1 LDIGSIRRAERRL
14 RSLRWPTAPRLRAW
28 LLWGVIYGVAT
39 VVMRSAREETGDS
52 HVALLYL
59 LIVLGGS
66 AAGGRALGF
75 ALACAGFLAIDYFF
89 QLPYDRFSVAKSLDW
104 SALLVFLATS
114 AVTSELVTR
123 ALAQAEAARR
133 RADEVARLSHLGSQA
148 LNAGRAQDALATLAE
163 VIRATVGGVECEIY
177 ATDDGA
183 KVGAEAGVGAPAAQ
197 ARAAGERSVASDDH
211 ALVAWV
217 AHQARAAVVQADG
230 TALRASAPGSDD
242 DAIGLS
248 ATDART
254 VLVPLQVAGRTVG
267 VLRLA
272 DRLRMPLDPARRRFL
287 SALAYYAALGVER
300 VRLVAEAEHA
310 EGLREADRL
319 KDLVLASVSHDLR
332 TPLTAIKALAQS
344 SAARG
349 DENARV
355 IEEQVDRLGRFVADI
370 LDLSRLK
377 GGVFPVTLEPNTA
390 EDLVGAVTRQVQPL
404 LAGRALATAVDM
416 SQPALVGRFDFVQT
430 LRILGNLV
438 ENAIRYS
445 PPGAPVELGV
455 TRDGDTLVFVVADRG
470 PGIPVAER
478 AHLFEPFHRATNS
491 PPDIGRAGLGLSIAR
506 HLADAQDGRLRYEAR
521 AGGGSRFILE
531 LEALDPPPAD
541 ADDAL

>member
-1 LDIGSIRRAERRL
+1 MRR
-14 RSLRWPTAPRLRAW
+14 LRWPTAPRLRAW
-28 LLWGVIYGVAT
+28 LLWSVIYGVAT

-75 ALACAGFLAIDYFF
+75 TLACAGFLTIDYFF
-89 QLPYDRFSVAKSLDW
+89 QLPYDRFSVAKPLDW

-133 RADEVARLSHLGSQA
+133 RADEVARLSRLGSQA

-163 VIRATVGGVECEIY
+163 VIRTMVGGIECEIY

-183 KVGAEAGVGAPAAQ
+183 SAPAAQ
-197 ARAAGERSVASDDH
+197 ARAAGERSAASDDH
-211 ALVAWV
+211 DLVVWV
-217 AHQARAAVVQADG
+217 AHHARAAVVQADG
-230 TALRASAPGSDD
+230 TALRASAPGTDE
-242 DAIGLS
+242 DAIGLW
-248 ATDART
+248 APDARS

-355 IEEQVDRLGRFVADI
+355 IEEQVDRLSRFVADI

-404 LAGRALATAVDM
+404 LAGRTLATSVDM

-445 PPGAPVELGV
+445 PPAAPVELGV
-455 TRDGDTLVFVVADRG
+455 TRAGDALVFVVADRG

-478 AHLFEPFHRATNS
+478 EHLFEPFYRAANS
-491 PPDIGRAGLGLSIAR
+491 PPDVGRAGLGLSIAR
-506 HLADAQDGRLRYEAR
+506 HLADAQGGRLRYEPR
-521 AGGGSRFILE
+521 VGGGSSFILE
-531 LEALDPPPAD
+531 LEALDGPAAE
-541 ADDAL
+541 ADEAL

>member
-1 LDIGSIRRAERRL
+1 MR
-14 RSLRWPTAPRLRAW
+14 LRWPTAPRVRAW
-28 LLWGVIYGVAT
+28 LLWGVIYVVAT
-39 VVMRSAREETGDS
+39 VVMRSAREETGDA

-89 QLPYDRFSVAKSLDW
+89 QLPYDRFSVAKPLDW

-123 ALAQAEAARR
+123 AIAQAEAARR

-163 VIRATVGGVECEIY
+163 VIRATVGGVACEIY

-183 KVGAEAGVGAPAAQ
+183 NAPAAR
-197 ARAAGERSVASDDH
+197 ARVAGERSAASEDH
-211 ALVAWV
+211 ALVVWV
-217 AHQARAAVVQADG
+217 ARHARAAVVQADG
-230 TALRASAPGSDD
+230 TALRASAPGTDE

-248 ATDART
+248 APDART

-300 VRLVAEAEHA
+300 VRLVAEAERA

-355 IEEQVDRLGRFVADI
+355 IEEQVDRLSRFVADI

-404 LAGRALATAVDM
+404 LAGRTLATAVDM

-445 PPGAPVELGV
+445 PPDAPVELGV
-455 TRDGDTLVFVVADRG
+455 TREGDTLVFAVADRG
-470 PGIPVAER
+470 PGIPAAER
-478 AHLFEPFHRATNS
+478 EHLFEPFYRATTS
-491 PPDIGRAGLGLSIAR
+491 PPDVGRAGLGLSIAR
-506 HLADAQDGRLRYEAR
+506 HLAQAQGGRLRYETR
-521 AGGGSRFILE
+521 AGGGSSFILE
-531 LEALDPPPAD
+531 LEALDAPA
-541 ADDAL
+541 AEAEEAL

>member
-1 LDIGSIRRAERRL
+1 
-14 RSLRWPTAPRLRAW
+14 
-28 LLWGVIYGVAT
+28 VIYGVAT
-39 VVMRSAREETGDS
+39 VVLRSVREETGDS

-89 QLPYDRFSVAKSLDW
+89 QLPYDRFSVAKPLDW

-183 KVGAEAGVGAPAAQ
+183 GAEAPAAH
-197 ARAAGERSVASDDH
+197 ARVAGERSAASDDH
-211 ALVAWV
+211 ALVVWV
-217 AHQARAAVVQADG
+217 AHHARAAVVQADG
-230 TALRASAPGSDD
+230 TALRASAPGTDE

-248 ATDART
+248 APDART

-300 VRLVAEAEHA
+300 VRLVAEAERA

-355 IEEQVDRLGRFVADI
+355 IEEQVDRLSRFVADI

-404 LAGRALATAVDM
+404 LAGRTLATAIDM

-470 PGIPVAER
+470 PGVPVAER
-478 AHLFEPFHRATNS
+478 EHLFQPFYRATNS
-491 PPDIGRAGLGLSIAR
+491 RPDVGRAGLGLSIAR
-506 HLADAQDGRLRYEAR
+506 HLADAQGGRLRYETR
-521 AGGGSRFILE
+521 AGGGSSFILE
-531 LEALDPPPAD
+531 LEALDGPA
-541 ADDAL
+541 AEAEEAL

>member
-1 LDIGSIRRAERRL
+1 MRR
-14 RSLRWPTAPRLRAW
+14 LRWPTAPRLRAW
-28 LLWGVIYGVAT
+28 LLWSAIYVVAT
-39 VVMRSAREETGDS
+39 VVMRSVREETGDS

-123 ALAQAEAARR
+123 ALAQAEAARG

-148 LNAGRAQDALATLAE
+148 LNAGRAQDALGTLAE

-183 KVGAEAGVGAPAAQ
+183 GAGAPAAQ
-197 ARAAGERSVASDDH
+197 ARVAGERHAASDDH

-217 AHQARAAVVQADG
+217 AHHARAAVVQADG
-230 TALRASAPGSDD
+230 TALRASAPGTDE

-248 ATDART
+248 APDART

-300 VRLVAEAEHA
+300 VRLVAEAERA

-355 IEEQVDRLGRFVADI
+355 IEEQVDRLSRFVADI

-404 LAGRALATAVDM
+404 LAGRTLATSVDM
-416 SQPALVGRFDFVQT
+416 SQPVLVGRFDFVQT

-445 PPGAPVELGV
+445 PPEAPVELGV
-455 TRDGDTLVFVVADRG
+455 TRDGDALVFVVADRG
-470 PGIPVAER
+470 PGIPVPER
-478 AHLFEPFHRATNS
+478 EHLFEPFYRATNS
-491 PPDIGRAGLGLSIAR
+491 PPDVGRAGLGLSIAR
-506 HLADAQDGRLRYEAR
+506 HLADAQGGRLRYEAR
-521 AGGGSRFILE
+521 AGGGSSFILE
-531 LEALDPPPAD
+531 LEAIDAPTAEAD
-541 ADDAL
+541 EAL

>member
-1 LDIGSIRRAERRL
+1 
-14 RSLRWPTAPRLRAW
+14 
-28 LLWGVIYGVAT
+28 
-39 VVMRSAREETGDS
+39 
-52 HVALLYL
+52 
-59 LIVLGGS
+59 
-66 AAGGRALGF
+66 
-75 ALACAGFLAIDYFF
+75 
-89 QLPYDRFSVAKSLDW
+89 
-104 SALLVFLATS
+104 
-114 AVTSELVTR
+114 
-123 ALAQAEAARR
+123 
-133 RADEVARLSHLGSQA
+133 
-148 LNAGRAQDALATLAE
+148 
-163 VIRATVGGVECEIY
+163 
-177 ATDDGA
+177 
-183 KVGAEAGVGAPAAQ
+183 
-197 ARAAGERSVASDDH
+197 
-211 ALVAWV
+211 
-217 AHQARAAVVQADG
+217 
-230 TALRASAPGSDD
+230 
-242 DAIGLS
+242 
-248 ATDART
+248 
-254 VLVPLQVAGRTVG
+254 
-267 VLRLA
+267 
-272 DRLRMPLDPARRRFL
+272 MPLDPARRRFL

-506 HLADAQDGRLRYEAR
+506 HLADAQGGRLRYEAR

>member
-1 LDIGSIRRAERRL
+1 
-14 RSLRWPTAPRLRAW
+14 
-28 LLWGVIYGVAT
+28 V
-39 VVMRSAREETGDS
+39 
-52 HVALLYL
+52 
-59 LIVLGGS
+59 
-66 AAGGRALGF
+66 
-75 ALACAGFLAIDYFF
+75 
-89 QLPYDRFSVAKSLDW
+89 
-104 SALLVFLATS
+104 
-114 AVTSELVTR
+114 
-123 ALAQAEAARR
+123 
-133 RADEVARLSHLGSQA
+133 
-148 LNAGRAQDALATLAE
+148 
-163 VIRATVGGVECEIY
+163 
-177 ATDDGA
+177 
-183 KVGAEAGVGAPAAQ
+183 
-197 ARAAGERSVASDDH
+197 AGERHAASDDH

-217 AHQARAAVVQADG
+217 AHHARAAVVQADG
-230 TALRASAPGSDD
+230 TALRASAPGTDE

-248 ATDART
+248 APDART

-300 VRLVAEAEHA
+300 VRLVAEAERA

-355 IEEQVDRLGRFVADI
+355 IEEQVDRLSRFVADI

-404 LAGRALATAVDM
+404 LAGRTLATSVDM
-416 SQPALVGRFDFVQT
+416 SQPVLVGRFDFVQT

-445 PPGAPVELGV
+445 PPEAPVELGV
-455 TRDGDTLVFVVADRG
+455 TRDGDALVFVVADRG
-470 PGIPVAER
+470 PGIPVPER
-478 AHLFEPFHRATNS
+478 AHLFEPFYRATNS
-491 PPDIGRAGLGLSIAR
+491 APDVGRAGLGLSIAR
-506 HLADAQDGRLRYEAR
+506 HLADAQGGRLRYEAR
-521 AGGGSRFILE
+521 AGGGSSFILE
-531 LEALDPPPAD
+531 LEALDAPAPE
-541 ADDAL
+541 AEEAL

>member
-1 LDIGSIRRAERRL
+1 MRR
-14 RSLRWPTAPRLRAW
+14 LRWPTAPRLRAW
-28 LLWGVIYGVAT
+28 LLWSAIYVVAT
-39 VVMRSAREETGDS
+39 VVMRSVREETGDS

-123 ALAQAEAARR
+123 ALAQAEAARG

-148 LNAGRAQDALATLAE
+148 LNAGRAQDALGTLAE

-183 KVGAEAGVGAPAAQ
+183 GAGAPAAQ
-197 ARAAGERSVASDDH
+197 ARVAGERHAASDDH

-217 AHQARAAVVQADG
+217 AHHARAAVVQADG
-230 TALRASAPGSDD
+230 TALRASAPGTDE

-248 ATDART
+248 APDART

-300 VRLVAEAEHA
+300 VRLVAEAERA

-355 IEEQVDRLGRFVADI
+355 IEEQVDRLSRFVADI

-404 LAGRALATAVDM
+404 LAGRTLATSVDV
-416 SQPALVGRFDFVQT
+416 SQPVLVGRFDFVQT

-445 PPGAPVELGV
+445 PPEAPVELGV
-455 TRDGDTLVFVVADRG
+455 TRDGDALVFVVADRG
-470 PGIPVAER
+470 PGIPVPER
-478 AHLFEPFHRATNS
+478 AHLFEPFYRATNS
-491 PPDIGRAGLGLSIAR
+491 PPDVGRAGLGLSIAR
-506 HLADAQDGRLRYEAR
+506 HLADAQGGRLRYEAR
-521 AGGGSRFILE
+521 AGGGSSFILE
-531 LEALDPPPAD
+531 LEALDAPAPE
-541 ADDAL
+541 AEEAL

>member
-1 LDIGSIRRAERRL
+1 MR
-14 RSLRWPTAPRLRAW
+14 LRWPTAPRVRAW
-28 LLWGVIYGVAT
+28 LLWGVIYVVAT
-39 VVMRSAREETGDS
+39 VVMRSAREETGDA

-89 QLPYDRFSVAKSLDW
+89 QLPYDRFSVAKPLDW

-123 ALAQAEAARR
+123 AIAQAEAARR

-163 VIRATVGGVECEIY
+163 VIRATVGGVACEIY

-183 KVGAEAGVGAPAAQ
+183 NAPAAR
-197 ARAAGERSVASDDH
+197 ARVAGERSAASEDH
-211 ALVAWV
+211 ALVVWV
-217 AHQARAAVVQADG
+217 ARHARAAVVQADG
-230 TALRASAPGSDD
+230 TALRASAPGTDE

-248 ATDART
+248 APDART

-300 VRLVAEAEHA
+300 VRLVAEAERA

-355 IEEQVDRLGRFVADI
+355 IEEQVDRLSRFVADI

-404 LAGRALATAVDM
+404 LAGRTLATAVDM

-445 PPGAPVELGV
+445 PPDAPVELGV
-455 TRDGDTLVFVVADRG
+455 TREGDTLVFVVADRG
-470 PGIPVAER
+470 PGIPAAER
-478 AHLFEPFHRATNS
+478 EHLFEPFYRATTS
-491 PPDIGRAGLGLSIAR
+491 PPDVGRAGLGLSIAR
-506 HLADAQDGRLRYEAR
+506 HLAQAQGGRLRYETR
-521 AGGGSRFILE
+521 AGGGSSFILE
-531 LEALDPPPAD
+531 LEALDAPA
-541 ADDAL
+541 AEAEEAL

>member
-1 LDIGSIRRAERRL
+1 
-14 RSLRWPTAPRLRAW
+14 LRAW
-28 LLWGVIYGVAT
+28 LLWSGIYVVAT

-75 ALACAGFLAIDYFF
+75 ALACGGFLAIDYFF
-89 QLPYDRFSVAKSLDW
+89 QLPYDRFSVAKPLDW
-104 SALLVFLATS
+104 SALLAFLATS

-123 ALAQAEAARR
+123 ALAEAEAARR
-133 RADEVARLSHLGSQA
+133 RADEVARLSQLGSQA

-183 KVGAEAGVGAPAAQ
+183 GAGVPAAR
-197 ARAAGERSVASDDH
+197 ARVFGERGTANDDH
-211 ALVAWV
+211 ALVVWV
-217 AHQARAAVVQADG
+217 AHHARAAVVQADG
-230 TALRASAPGSDD
+230 TALRANAPGTDE

-248 ATDART
+248 APDART
-254 VLVPLQVAGRTVG
+254 VLVPLRVAGRTVG

-272 DRLRMPLDPARRRFL
+272 DRLRIPLDPARRRFL

-300 VRLVAEAEHA
+300 VRLVAEAERA

-355 IEEQVDRLGRFVADI
+355 IEEQVDRLSRFVADI

-390 EDLVGAVTRQVQPL
+390 EDLVGAVSRQVQPL
-404 LAGRALATAVDM
+404 LAGRTLATSVDM

-455 TRDGDTLVFVVADRG
+455 KRDGDTLVFVVADRG
-470 PGIPVAER
+470 PGIPAAER
-478 AHLFEPFHRATNS
+478 EHLFEPFYRAASS
-491 PPDIGRAGLGLSIAR
+491 PPDVGRAGLGLSIAR
-506 HLADAQDGRLRYEAR
+506 HLADAQGGRLRYEAR
-521 AGGGSRFILE
+521 AGGGSSFVLE
-531 LEALDPPPAD
+531 LEALDGPA
-541 ADDAL
+541 AEAEEAL

>member
-1 LDIGSIRRAERRL
+1 MR
-14 RSLRWPTAPRLRAW
+14 LRWPTAPRVRAW
-28 LLWGVIYGVAT
+28 LLWGVIYVVAT
-39 VVMRSAREETGDS
+39 VVMRSAREETGDA

-89 QLPYDRFSVAKSLDW
+89 QLPYDRFSVAKPLDW

-123 ALAQAEAARR
+123 AIAQAEAARR

-183 KVGAEAGVGAPAAQ
+183 SAPAAQ
-197 ARAAGERSVASDDH
+197 ARVAGEGSAASEDH
-211 ALVAWV
+211 ALVLWV
-217 AHQARAAVVQADG
+217 AHHARAAVVQADG
-230 TALRASAPGSDD
+230 TALRASVPGTDE

-248 ATDART
+248 APDART

-272 DRLRMPLDPARRRFL
+272 DRLRIPLDPARRRFL

-300 VRLVAEAEHA
+300 VRLVAEAERA

-355 IEEQVDRLGRFVADI
+355 IEEQVDRLSRFVADI

-404 LAGRALATAVDM
+404 LAGRTLATAVDM

-445 PPGAPVELGV
+445 PPDAPVELGV
-455 TRDGDTLVFVVADRG
+455 TREGDTLVFAVADRG
-470 PGIPVAER
+470 PGIPAAER
-478 AHLFEPFHRATNS
+478 EHLFEPFYRATTS
-491 PPDIGRAGLGLSIAR
+491 PPDVGRAGLGLSIAR
-506 HLADAQDGRLRYEAR
+506 HLAQAQGGRLRYETR
-521 AGGGSRFILE
+521 AGGGSSFILE
-531 LEALDPPPAD
+531 LEALDAPA
-541 ADDAL
+541 AEAEEAL

>member
-1 LDIGSIRRAERRL
+1 MRR
-14 RSLRWPTAPRLRAW
+14 LRWPTAPRLRAW
-28 LLWGVIYGVAT
+28 LLWSAIYVVAT
-39 VVMRSAREETGDS
+39 VVMRSVREETGDS

-123 ALAQAEAARR
+123 ALAQAEAARG

-148 LNAGRAQDALATLAE
+148 LNAGRAQDALGTLAE

-183 KVGAEAGVGAPAAQ
+183 GAGAPAAQ
-197 ARAAGERSVASDDH
+197 ARVAGERHAASDDH

-217 AHQARAAVVQADG
+217 AHHARAAVVQADG
-230 TALRASAPGSDD
+230 TALRASAPGTDE

-248 ATDART
+248 APDART

-300 VRLVAEAEHA
+300 VRLVAEAERA

-355 IEEQVDRLGRFVADI
+355 IEEQVDRLSRFVADI

-404 LAGRALATAVDM
+404 LAGRTLATSVDM
-416 SQPALVGRFDFVQT
+416 SQPVLVGRFDFVQT

-445 PPGAPVELGV
+445 PPEAPVELGV
-455 TRDGDTLVFVVADRG
+455 TRDGDALVFVVADRG
-470 PGIPVAER
+470 PGIPVPER
-478 AHLFEPFHRATNS
+478 AHLFEPFYRATNS
-491 PPDIGRAGLGLSIAR
+491 APDVGRAGLGLSIAR
-506 HLADAQDGRLRYEAR
+506 HLADAQGGRLRYEAR
-521 AGGGSRFILE
+521 AGGGSSFILE
-531 LEALDPPPAD
+531 LEALDAPAPE
-541 ADDAL
+541 AEEAL

>member
-1 LDIGSIRRAERRL
+1 MR
-14 RSLRWPTAPRLRAW
+14 LRWPTAPRVRAW
-28 LLWGVIYGVAT
+28 LLWGVIYVVAT
-39 VVMRSAREETGDS
+39 VVMRSAREETGDA

-89 QLPYDRFSVAKSLDW
+89 QLPYDRFSVAKPLDW

-123 ALAQAEAARR
+123 AIAQAEAARR

-183 KVGAEAGVGAPAAQ
+183 SAPAAQ
-197 ARAAGERSVASDDH
+197 ARVAGEGSAASEDH
-211 ALVAWV
+211 ALVLWV
-217 AHQARAAVVQADG
+217 AHHARAAVVQADG
-230 TALRASAPGSDD
+230 TALRASVPGTDE

-248 ATDART
+248 APDART

-300 VRLVAEAEHA
+300 VRLVAEAERA

-355 IEEQVDRLGRFVADI
+355 IEEQVDRLSRFVADI

-404 LAGRALATAVDM
+404 LAGRTLATAVDM

-445 PPGAPVELGV
+445 PPDAPVELGV
-455 TRDGDTLVFVVADRG
+455 TREGDTLVFAVADRG
-470 PGIPVAER
+470 PGIPAAER
-478 AHLFEPFHRATNS
+478 EHLFEPFYRATTS
-491 PPDIGRAGLGLSIAR
+491 PPDVGRAGLGLSIAR
-506 HLADAQDGRLRYEAR
+506 HLAQAQGGRLRYETR
-521 AGGGSRFILE
+521 AGGGSSFILE
-531 LEALDPPPAD
+531 LEALDAPA
-541 ADDAL
+541 AEAEEAL

>member
-1 LDIGSIRRAERRL
+1 MR
-14 RSLRWPTAPRLRAW
+14 LRWPTAPRVRAW
-28 LLWGVIYGVAT
+28 LLWGVIYVVAT
-39 VVMRSAREETGDS
+39 VVMRSAREETGDA

-89 QLPYDRFSVAKSLDW
+89 QLPYDRFSVAKPLDW

-123 ALAQAEAARR
+123 AIAQAEAARR

-163 VIRATVGGVECEIY
+163 VIRATVGGVACEIY

-183 KVGAEAGVGAPAAQ
+183 SAPAAQ
-197 ARAAGERSVASDDH
+197 ARVAGERSAASEDH
-211 ALVAWV
+211 ALVLWV
-217 AHQARAAVVQADG
+217 AHHARAAVVQADG
-230 TALRASAPGSDD
+230 TALRASVPGTDE

-248 ATDART
+248 APDART

-300 VRLVAEAEHA
+300 VRLVAEAERA

-355 IEEQVDRLGRFVADI
+355 IEEQVDRLSRFVADI

-404 LAGRALATAVDM
+404 LAGRTLATAVDM

-445 PPGAPVELGV
+445 PPDAPVELGV
-455 TRDGDTLVFVVADRG
+455 TREGDTLVFAVADRG
-470 PGIPVAER
+470 PGIPAAER
-478 AHLFEPFHRATNS
+478 EHLFEPFYRATTS
-491 PPDIGRAGLGLSIAR
+491 PPDVGRAGLGLSIAR
-506 HLADAQDGRLRYEAR
+506 HLAQAQGGRLRYETR
-521 AGGGSRFILE
+521 AGGGSSFILE
-531 LEALDPPPAD
+531 LEALDAPA
-541 ADDAL
+541 AQAEEAL

>member
-1 LDIGSIRRAERRL
+1 MRR
-14 RSLRWPTAPRLRAW
+14 LRWPTAPRVRAW
-28 LLWGVIYGVAT
+28 LLWSVIYGVAT
-39 VVMRSAREETGDS
+39 VVLRSVREETGDS

-89 QLPYDRFSVAKSLDW
+89 QLPYDRFSVAKPLDW

-183 KVGAEAGVGAPAAQ
+183 GAEAPAAH
-197 ARAAGERSVASDDH
+197 ARVAGERSAASDDH
-211 ALVAWV
+211 ALVVWV
-217 AHQARAAVVQADG
+217 AHHARAAVVQADG
-230 TALRASAPGSDD
+230 TALRASAPGTDE

-248 ATDART
+248 APDART

-300 VRLVAEAEHA
+300 VRLVAEAERA

-355 IEEQVDRLGRFVADI
+355 IEEQVDRLSRFVADI

-404 LAGRALATAVDM
+404 LAGRTLATAIDM

-478 AHLFEPFHRATNS
+478 EHLFEPFYRATNS
-491 PPDIGRAGLGLSIAR
+491 RPDVGRAGLGLSIAR
-506 HLADAQDGRLRYEAR
+506 HLADAQGGRLRYETR
-521 AGGGSRFILE
+521 AGGGSSFILE
-531 LEALDPPPAD
+531 LEALDGPA
-541 ADDAL
+541 AEAEEAL

>member
-1 LDIGSIRRAERRL
+1 MRR
-14 RSLRWPTAPRLRAW
+14 LRWPTAPRLRAW
-28 LLWGVIYGVAT
+28 LLWSAIYVVAT
-39 VVMRSAREETGDS
+39 VVMRSVREETGDS

-123 ALAQAEAARR
+123 ALAQAEAARG

-148 LNAGRAQDALATLAE
+148 LNAGRAQDALGTLAE

-183 KVGAEAGVGAPAAQ
+183 GAGAPAAQ
-197 ARAAGERSVASDDH
+197 ARVAGERHAASDDH

-217 AHQARAAVVQADG
+217 THHARAAVVQADG
-230 TALRASAPGSDD
+230 TALRASAPGTDE

-248 ATDART
+248 APDART

-300 VRLVAEAEHA
+300 VRLVAEAERA

-355 IEEQVDRLGRFVADI
+355 IEEQVDRLSRFVADI

-404 LAGRALATAVDM
+404 LAGRTLATSVDM
-416 SQPALVGRFDFVQT
+416 SQPVLVGRFDFVQT

-445 PPGAPVELGV
+445 PPEAPVELGV
-455 TRDGDTLVFVVADRG
+455 TRDGDALVFVVADRG
-470 PGIPVAER
+470 PGIPVPER
-478 AHLFEPFHRATNS
+478 AHLFEPFYRATNAA
-491 PPDIGRAGLGLSIAR
+491 PDVGRAGLGLSIAR
-506 HLADAQDGRLRYEAR
+506 HLADAQGGRLRYEAR
-521 AGGGSRFILE
+521 AGGGSSFILE
-531 LEALDPPPAD
+531 LEALDAPAPE
-541 ADDAL
+541 AEEAL

>member
-1 LDIGSIRRAERRL
+1 MRR
-14 RSLRWPTAPRLRAW
+14 LRWPTAPRLRAW
-28 LLWGVIYGVAT
+28 LLWGAIYVVAT
-39 VVMRSAREETGDS
+39 VVMRSAREETGDA

-89 QLPYDRFSVAKSLDW
+89 QLPYDRFSVAKPLDW

-123 ALAQAEAARR
+123 ALAEAEAARR

-148 LNAGRAQDALATLAE
+148 LNAGRAQDALGTLAD

-183 KVGAEAGVGAPAAQ
+183 GAPAAQ
-197 ARAAGERSVASDDH
+197 ARVAGERSAASDDH
-211 ALVAWV
+211 ALVLWV
-217 AHQARAAVVQADG
+217 AHHARAAVVQADG
-230 TALRASAPGSDD
+230 TALRASAAGTDE

-248 ATDART
+248 APDART

-287 SALAYYAALGVER
+287 SALAFYAALGVER
-300 VRLVAEAEHA
+300 VRLVAEAERA

-332 TPLTAIKALAQS
+332 TPLTAIKALAQT

-355 IEEQVDRLGRFVADI
+355 IEEQVDRLSRFVADI

-404 LAGRALATAVDM
+404 LAGRTLATAVDM

-455 TRDGDTLVFVVADRG
+455 TREGDALVFVVADRG

-478 AHLFEPFHRATNS
+478 EHLFEPFYRATTS
-491 PPDIGRAGLGLSIAR
+491 PPDVGRAGLGLSIAR
-506 HLADAQDGRLRYEAR
+506 HLADAQGGQLRYETR

-531 LEALDPPPAD
+531 LEALDAPA
-541 ADDAL
+541 AEAEGIV

>member
-1 LDIGSIRRAERRL
+1 MRR
-14 RSLRWPTAPRLRAW
+14 LRWPTAPRLRAW
-28 LLWGVIYGVAT
+28 LLWSAIYVVAT
-39 VVMRSAREETGDS
+39 VVMRSVREETGDS

-123 ALAQAEAARR
+123 ALAQAEAARG

-148 LNAGRAQDALATLAE
+148 LNAGRAQDALGTLAE

-183 KVGAEAGVGAPAAQ
+183 GAGAPAAQ
-197 ARAAGERSVASDDH
+197 ARVAGERPAASDDH

-217 AHQARAAVVQADG
+217 AHHARAAVVQADG
-230 TALRASAPGSDD
+230 TALRASAPGTDE

-248 ATDART
+248 APDART

-300 VRLVAEAEHA
+300 VRLVAEAERA

-355 IEEQVDRLGRFVADI
+355 IEEQVDRLSRFVADI

-404 LAGRALATAVDM
+404 LAGRTLATSVDM
-416 SQPALVGRFDFVQT
+416 SQPVLVGRFDFVQT

-445 PPGAPVELGV
+445 PPEAPVELGV
-455 TRDGDTLVFVVADRG
+455 TRDGDALVFVVADRG
-470 PGIPVAER
+470 PGIPVPER
-478 AHLFEPFHRATNS
+478 AHLFEPFYRATNS
-491 PPDIGRAGLGLSIAR
+491 PPDVGRAGLGLSIAR
-506 HLADAQDGRLRYEAR
+506 HLADAQGGRLRYEAR
-521 AGGGSRFILE
+521 PGGGSSFILE
-531 LEALDPPPAD
+531 LEALDAPA
-541 ADDAL
+541 AEAEEAL

>member
-1 LDIGSIRRAERRL
+1 MRR
-14 RSLRWPTAPRLRAW
+14 LRWPTAPRLRAW
-28 LLWGVIYGVAT
+28 LLWSAIYVVAT
-39 VVMRSAREETGDS
+39 VVMRSVREETGDS

-123 ALAQAEAARR
+123 ALAQAEAARG

-148 LNAGRAQDALATLAE
+148 LNAGRAQDALGTLAE

-183 KVGAEAGVGAPAAQ
+183 GAGAPAAQ
-197 ARAAGERSVASDDH
+197 ARVAGERHAASDDH

-217 AHQARAAVVQADG
+217 AHHARAAVVQADG
-230 TALRASAPGSDD
+230 TALRASAPGTDE

-248 ATDART
+248 APDART

-300 VRLVAEAEHA
+300 VRLVAEAERA

-355 IEEQVDRLGRFVADI
+355 IEEQVDRLSRFVADI

-404 LAGRALATAVDM
+404 LAGRTLATSVDV
-416 SQPALVGRFDFVQT
+416 SQPVLVGRFDFVQT

-445 PPGAPVELGV
+445 PPEAPVELGV
-455 TRDGDTLVFVVADRG
+455 TRDGDALVFVVADRG
-470 PGIPVAER
+470 PGIPVPER
-478 AHLFEPFHRATNS
+478 AHLFEPFYRATNS
-491 PPDIGRAGLGLSIAR
+491 PPDVGRAGLGLSIAR
-506 HLADAQDGRLRYEAR
+506 HLADAQGGRLRYEAR
-521 AGGGSRFILE
+521 AGGGSSFILE
-531 LEALDPPPAD
+531 LEAIDAPTAEAD
-541 ADDAL
+541 EAL

>member
-1 LDIGSIRRAERRL
+1 MG
-14 RSLRWPTAPRLRAW
+14 LRWPTAPRVRAW
-28 LLWGVIYGVAT
+28 LLWGVIYVVAT
-39 VVMRSAREETGDS
+39 VVMRSAREETGDA

-89 QLPYDRFSVAKSLDW
+89 QLPYDRFSVAKPLDW

-123 ALAQAEAARR
+123 AIAQAEAARR

-183 KVGAEAGVGAPAAQ
+183 SAPAAQ
-197 ARAAGERSVASDDH
+197 ARVAGEGSAASEDH
-211 ALVAWV
+211 ALVLWV
-217 AHQARAAVVQADG
+217 AHHARAAVVQADG
-230 TALRASAPGSDD
+230 TALRASVPGTDE

-248 ATDART
+248 APDART

-300 VRLVAEAEHA
+300 VRLVAEAERA

-355 IEEQVDRLGRFVADI
+355 IEEQVDRLSRFVADI

-404 LAGRALATAVDM
+404 LAGRTLATAVDM

-445 PPGAPVELGV
+445 PPDAPVELGV
-455 TRDGDTLVFVVADRG
+455 TREGDTLVFAVADRG
-470 PGIPVAER
+470 PGIPAAER
-478 AHLFEPFHRATNS
+478 EHLFEPFYRATTS
-491 PPDIGRAGLGLSIAR
+491 PPDVGRAGLGLSIAR
-506 HLADAQDGRLRYEAR
+506 HLAQAQGGRLRYETR
-521 AGGGSRFILE
+521 AGGGSSFILE
-531 LEALDPPPAD
+531 LEALDAPA
-541 ADDAL
+541 AEAEEAL

>member
-1 LDIGSIRRAERRL
+1 
-14 RSLRWPTAPRLRAW
+14 LRAW
-28 LLWGVIYGVAT
+28 LLWSVIYVVAT
-39 VVMRSAREETGDS
+39 VVLRSVREETGDS

-123 ALAQAEAARR
+123 ALAQAEAAWR

-163 VIRATVGGVECEIY
+163 VIRATVGGVACEIY
-177 ATDDGA
+177 ATEDGA
-183 KVGAEAGVGAPAAQ
+183 GAPAAQ
-197 ARAAGERSVASDDH
+197 ARVAGERSAASDDH

-217 AHQARAAVVQADG
+217 AHHARAAVVQADG
-230 TALRASAPGSDD
+230 TALRASAPGTDE

-248 ATDART
+248 APDART

-272 DRLRMPLDPARRRFL
+272 DRARMPLDPARRRFL

-300 VRLVAEAEHA
+300 VRLVAEAERA

-355 IEEQVDRLGRFVADI
+355 IEEQVDRLSGFVADI

-404 LAGRALATAVDM
+404 LVGRTLATSVDM
-416 SQPALVGRFDFVQT
+416 TQPALVGRFDFVQT

-445 PPGAPVELGV
+445 PPEAPVELGV
-455 TRDGDTLVFVVADRG
+455 TRDGDALVFVVADRG
-470 PGIPVAER
+470 PGIAAAER
-478 AHLFEPFHRATNS
+478 EHLFEPFYRATNS
-491 PPDIGRAGLGLSIAR
+491 PPDVGRAGLGLSIAR
-506 HLADAQDGRLRYEAR
+506 HLADAQGGRLHYEAR
-521 AGGGSRFILE
+521 AGGGSSFILE
-531 LEALDPPPAD
+531 LEALDAPA
-541 ADDAL
+541 AEAEEAL

>member
-1 LDIGSIRRAERRL
+1 VRRL
-14 RSLRWPTAPRLRAW
+14 RWPAPPRLRAW
-28 LLWGVIYGVAT
+28 LLWGLIYVLAT
-39 VVMRSAREETGDS
+39 VVMRSAREQTGES

-89 QLPYDRFSVAKSLDW
+89 QLPYDRFAVDKPLDW
-104 SALLVFLATS
+104 SALFAFLATS

-123 ALAQAEAARR
+123 AIAQAEAARH
-133 RADEVARLSHLGSQA
+133 RADEVARLSRLGSQA

-163 VIRATVGGVECEIY
+163 VIRATVGGVACEIY
-177 ATDDGA
+177 ATDGGA
-183 KVGAEAGVGAPAAQ
+183 GPAAPAAH
-197 ARAAGERSVASDDH
+197 ARAAGEWSAANDDQN
-211 ALVAWV
+211 LVGWV
-217 AHQARAAVVQADG
+217 AHHARAAVVQADG
-230 TALRASAPGSDD
+230 TALRASAPGTDE
-242 DAIGLS
+242 DAISVS
-248 ATDART
+248 APDART
-254 VLVPLQVAGRTVG
+254 VLVPLKVAGRTVG

-272 DRLRMPLDPARRRFL
+272 DRQPMPLDPARRRFL

-300 VRLVAEAEHA
+300 VRLVAEAERA

-355 IEEQVDRLGRFVADI
+355 IEEQVDRLSRFVADI

-390 EDLVGAVTRQVQPL
+390 EDLVGAVMRQVQPL
-404 LAGRALATAVDM
+404 LAGRELATSVDM
-416 SQPALVGRFDFVQT
+416 SRPALVGRFDFVQT

-455 TRDGDTLVFVVADRG
+455 NRAGDALVFVVADRG

-478 AHLFEPFHRATNS
+478 ARLFEPFYRAANS
-491 PPDIGRAGLGLSIAR
+491 PPDVGRAGLGLSIAR
-506 HLADAQDGRLRYEAR
+506 HLADAQGGRLRYEAR

-531 LEALDPPPAD
+531 LEALEGPA
-541 ADDAL
+541 AEGEEAL

>member
-1 LDIGSIRRAERRL
+1 MR
-14 RSLRWPTAPRLRAW
+14 LRWPTAPRVRAW
-28 LLWGVIYGVAT
+28 LLWGVIYVVAT
-39 VVMRSAREETGDS
+39 VVMRSAREETGDA

-89 QLPYDRFSVAKSLDW
+89 QLPYDRFSVAKPLDW

-123 ALAQAEAARR
+123 AIAQADAACR

-183 KVGAEAGVGAPAAQ
+183 SAPAAQ
-197 ARAAGERSVASDDH
+197 ARVAGERSAASEDH
-211 ALVAWV
+211 ALVVWV
-217 AHQARAAVVQADG
+217 AHHARAAVVQADG
-230 TALRASAPGSDD
+230 TALRASVPGTDE

-248 ATDART
+248 APDART

-300 VRLVAEAEHA
+300 VRLVAEAERA

-355 IEEQVDRLGRFVADI
+355 IEEQVDRLSRFVADI

-404 LAGRALATAVDM
+404 LAGRTLATAVDM

-445 PPGAPVELGV
+445 PPDAPVELGV
-455 TRDGDTLVFVVADRG
+455 TREGDTLVFVVADRG
-470 PGIPVAER
+470 PGIPAAER
-478 AHLFEPFHRATNS
+478 EHLFEPFYRATTS
-491 PPDIGRAGLGLSIAR
+491 PPDVGRAGLGLSIAR
-506 HLADAQDGRLRYEAR
+506 HLAQAQGGRLRYETR
-521 AGGGSRFILE
+521 AGGGSSFILE
-531 LEALDPPPAD
+531 LEALDAPA
-541 ADDAL
+541 AEAEEAL